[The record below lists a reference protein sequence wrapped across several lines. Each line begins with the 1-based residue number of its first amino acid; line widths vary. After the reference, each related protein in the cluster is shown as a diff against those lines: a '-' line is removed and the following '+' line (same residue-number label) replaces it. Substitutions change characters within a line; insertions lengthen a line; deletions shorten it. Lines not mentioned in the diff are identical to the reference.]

1 VELFC
6 TVDALLHFTILTL
19 TSLLFVKSES
29 KLGKFMHEDESVWMS
44 DKHTGTEPSS
54 EVQPPVKES
63 IPQGS
68 KQNPTGRLSK
78 SVR

>member
-1 VELFC
+1 
-6 TVDALLHFTILTL
+6 
-19 TSLLFVKSES
+19 
-29 KLGKFMHEDESVWMS
+29 MHEDESVWMS
-44 DKHTGTEPSS
+44 DKHTGTESSS
-54 EVQPPVKES
+54 EVQSPVKES